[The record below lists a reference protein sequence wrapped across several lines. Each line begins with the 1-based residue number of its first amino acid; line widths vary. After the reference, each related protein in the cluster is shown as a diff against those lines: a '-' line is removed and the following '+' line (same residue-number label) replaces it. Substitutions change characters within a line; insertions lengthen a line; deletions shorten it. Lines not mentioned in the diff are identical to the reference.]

1 MFNRVTRNTAHLC
14 VGVLICLQL
23 LLSSAL
29 SYAAPGNI
37 DLTSYLCAP
46 SGQALSPSAEAAL
59 KDLLELLGED
69 SEDTE
74 PPSGHCDLCTLSN
87 IALLTPEQ
95 RLCDQPDGQQLPV
108 FVAFEIGLVHKAQG
122 PPTGSRAP
130 PYFI

>member
-1 MFNRVTRNTAHLC
+1 MFDRVTRNTAHLC
-14 VGVLICLQL
+14 ARLLICLQL
-23 LLSSAL
+23 LLSSTL

-37 DLTSYLCAP
+37 DLASFLCSP
-46 SGQALSPSAEAAL
+46 SGQALSPSAEVAL

-87 IALLTPEQ
+87 GAMLTPEQ
-95 RLCDQPDGQQLPV
+95 RLCDQSFGKQLPV
-108 FVAFEIGLVHKAQG
+108 YAAFEIGLVRKAQG

-130 PYFI
+130 PNFI

>member
-1 MFNRVTRNTAHLC
+1 MFNRVTRNTAHFC
-14 VGVLICLQL
+14 VRVLICLQL
-23 LLSSAL
+23 LLSSTL

-46 SGQALSPSAEAAL
+46 SGQPMSPNAEAAL
-59 KDLLELLGED
+59 TDLLELLGED

-74 PPSGHCDLCTLSN
+74 QPSGHCDLCTLSN
-87 IALLTPEQ
+87 IALLTSEQ